1 MYILTSFSSEIHCTF
16 VGFLCYCMF
25 LQEFTL
31 RIRLSY
37 SSSSHNDYYDDR
49 GGINGR
55 LYNSILQ
62 HKKWKQQN
70 ELFYVYSI
78 FYWVI
83 YCQLETCII
92 STIGYYGLF
101 LSTQG
106 LQINRFFF
114 SFYTTKYQFSIITCY
129 FLKKIIFC
137 PLDSTV
143 AHIHIFYI
151 NDNGMIVLVH
161 YPFISVSFKT
171 GQTPLFVS
179 CLPLWTLD
187 QLFFQIHIVNVF
199 LSS

>member
-1 MYILTSFSSEIHCTF
+1 MYILTSFSSEIHRTF

-31 RIRLSY
+31 GIRLSY
-37 SSSSHNDYYDDR
+37 SSSSHNDYYDDH

-106 LQINRFFF
+106 LQINRFFSRF
-114 SFYTTKYQFSIITCY
+114 IRPSTSSALLLVIFLRKSFLARWIQQWHTSTY
-129 FLKKIIFC
+129 FI
-137 PLDSTV
+137 
-143 AHIHIFYI
+143 
-151 NDNGMIVLVH
+151 
-161 YPFISVSFKT
+161 
-171 GQTPLFVS
+171 
-179 CLPLWTLD
+179 
-187 QLFFQIHIVNVF
+187 
-199 LSS
+199 